1 MKKNLY
7 SLTLS
12 DEVVREVDAL
22 AHRLGTNRSALVNR
36 ILSEYV
42 SVPTP
47 ERRINDIFE
56 AIEALVSPSRELV
69 NSQSMSLK
77 SSLAYK
83 YRPTVK
89 YEVDLGG
96 GEDTLGT
103 LNVVFRTQ
111 SAELI
116 AALTDFFRLWARI
129 ENVCLAPALGGT
141 IACSL
146 YDGRFVR
153 PLAMPRGHARS
164 AEDIAGAI
172 SAYVQQLQES
182 MGGDSGLTEQLA
194 ALKQSVSQ
202 LAAGSEAL
210 SQGVTAFGEGIG
222 QLSQGTEALT
232 KGTGML
238 VEAGDQ
244 LYDGFGELTD
254 GTEELADGMKT
265 YNEDGIQE
273 LGKLA
278 GSDLKEVLTR
288 MKALREADGQYDN
301 YAGIADGSTGS
312 VRFIIE
318 TEEIALP

>member
-69 NSQSMSLK
+69 PFFAPNSQSMSLK

-111 SAELI
+111 SAALI
-116 AALTDFFRLWARI
+116 SAMTSFFRLWVQI
-129 ENVCLAPALGGT
+129 EGKCLAPLLGSS
-141 IACSL
+141 ISCAL

-153 PLAMPRGHARS
+153 PLAMPRGKALT
-164 AEDIAGAI
+164 ADDVAGAI
-172 SAYVQQLQES
+172 SAYVQLF
-182 MGGDSGLTEQLA
+182 DRL
-194 ALKQSVSQ
+194 LKGY
-202 LAAGSEAL
+202 L
-210 SQGVTAFGEGIG
+210 
-222 QLSQGTEALT
+222 
-232 KGTGML
+232 
-238 VEAGDQ
+238 
-244 LYDGFGELTD
+244 
-254 GTEELADGMKT
+254 
-265 YNEDGIQE
+265 
-273 LGKLA
+273 
-278 GSDLKEVLTR
+278 
-288 MKALREADGQYDN
+288 
-301 YAGIADGSTGS
+301 DGSLSASDVEMAYRGDLRSRTLL
-312 VRFIIE
+312 I
-318 TEEIALP
+318 

>member
-69 NSQSMSLK
+69 PFFAPNSQSMSLK

-111 SAELI
+111 SAALI
-116 AALTDFFRLWARI
+116 SAMTSFFRLWVQI
-129 ENVCLAPALGGT
+129 EDKCLAPLLGSS
-141 IACSL
+141 ISCAL

-153 PLAMPRGHARS
+153 PLAMPRGKALT
-164 AEDIAGAI
+164 ADDVAGAI
-172 SAYVQQLQES
+172 SAYVQLF
-182 MGGDSGLTEQLA
+182 DRL
-194 ALKQSVSQ
+194 LKGY
-202 LAAGSEAL
+202 L
-210 SQGVTAFGEGIG
+210 
-222 QLSQGTEALT
+222 
-232 KGTGML
+232 
-238 VEAGDQ
+238 
-244 LYDGFGELTD
+244 
-254 GTEELADGMKT
+254 
-265 YNEDGIQE
+265 
-273 LGKLA
+273 
-278 GSDLKEVLTR
+278 
-288 MKALREADGQYDN
+288 
-301 YAGIADGSTGS
+301 DGSLTASDVEMAYRGDLRS
-312 VRFIIE
+312 RTLLI
-318 TEEIALP
+318 

>member
-69 NSQSMSLK
+69 PFFAPNSQSMSLK

-89 YEVDLGG
+89 YEVDLDG

-146 YDGRFVR
+146 SDG
-153 PLAMPRGHARS
+153 RS

-172 SAYVQQLQES
+172 SAYVQLFDRLLKGYLS
-182 MGGDSGLTEQLA
+182 GD
-194 ALKQSVSQ
+194 
-202 LAAGSEAL
+202 L
-210 SQGVTAFGEGIG
+210 SAKDV
-222 QLSQGTEALT
+222 
-232 KGTGML
+232 
-238 VEAGDQ
+238 
-244 LYDGFGELTD
+244 
-254 GTEELADGMKT
+254 ELAYRG
-265 YNEDGIQE
+265 
-273 LGKLA
+273 
-278 GSDLKEVLTR
+278 DLRGRGL
-288 MKALREADGQYDN
+288 L
-301 YAGIADGSTGS
+301 I
-312 VRFIIE
+312 
-318 TEEIALP
+318 